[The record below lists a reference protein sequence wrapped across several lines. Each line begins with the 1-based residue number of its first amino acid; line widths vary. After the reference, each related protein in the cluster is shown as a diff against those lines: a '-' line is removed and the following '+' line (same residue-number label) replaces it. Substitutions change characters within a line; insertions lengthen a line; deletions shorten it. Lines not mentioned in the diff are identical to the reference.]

1 MWLALS
7 AMATSGPKRIVAPE
21 PPTWLSEA
29 PLSLAK
35 VAGTWFRFS
44 PKRYPSPIFWSRK
57 GIYRFDSPDAR
68 WGVCYL
74 ASSIVGALQEVFGD
88 KIAYRKPIDRK
99 EIEQRSVWLVRTPD
113 TLKGFELFNQNL
125 SVIGATL
132 QCFVSSYPKS
142 QRWGAALMRHPAAL
156 EALVYM
162 GRKSG
167 APCLAM
173 LGDSNNERRYQS
185 LLQTQRLGALSNWE
199 ELWTTL
205 DRFHVRL
212 SSMPASRKKTRGW
225 ATPED

>member
-1 MWLALS
+1 LS
-7 AMATSGPKRIVAPE
+7 QTTLR
-21 PPTWLSEA
+21 
-29 PLSLAK
+29 LAK
-35 VAGTWFRFS
+35 ASNTWFRFS
-44 PKRYPSPIFWSRK
+44 PKRYPSPIFWNRQ
-57 GIYRFDSPDAR
+57 GIYRFDSPEAR

-74 ASSIVGALQEVFGD
+74 ASSIVGALLEVFGD
-88 KIAYRKPIDRK
+88 KITYRKPLDWS

-113 TLKGFELFNQNL
+113 TLQGFELFNENL

-142 QRWGAALMRHPAAL
+142 QRWASALMRHPSDL
-156 EALVYM
+156 EALVYI

-167 APCLAM
+167 APCLAI
-173 LGDSNNERRYQS
+173 LGASENQRAYQS
-185 LLQTQRLGALSNWE
+185 LLQTQRLGALSDWE

-212 SSMPASRKKTRGW
+212 SSMPASRKKTRTW

>member
-1 MWLALS
+1 
-7 AMATSGPKRIVAPE
+7 MATSEPKRIVAPE

-29 PLSLAK
+29 PLSLAN
-35 VAGTWFRFS
+35 VSNRWFRFS
-44 PKRYPSPIFWSRK
+44 PKRYPSPIFWSRQ
-57 GIYRFDSPDAR
+57 GIYRFDSPNAR

-74 ASSIVGALQEVFGD
+74 ANSIVGALQEVFGD
-88 KIAYRKPIDRK
+88 KITYRKPLDCK

-113 TLKGFELFNQNL
+113 TLRGVELFNQNL

-142 QRWGAALMRHPAAL
+142 QRWGAALMRHPADL

-173 LGDSNNERRYQS
+173 LGDSENQRPYQS
-185 LLQTQRLGALSNWE
+185 LLQTQRLGALSDWE
-199 ELWTTL
+199 ELWATL

-212 SSMPASRKKTRGW
+212 LSMPASRKKTRTW

>member
-1 MWLALS
+1 
-7 AMATSGPKRIVAPE
+7 MATSGPKRIVAPE
-21 PPTWLSEA
+21 PPPWLSEA
-29 PLSLAK
+29 PLSLAR
-35 VAGTWFRFS
+35 VSGTWFRFS
-44 PKRYPSPIFWSRK
+44 PTRYPSPIFWSRQ
-57 GIYRFDSPDAR
+57 GIYRFDSSDAR

-74 ASSIVGALQEVFGD
+74 ASSPLGALLEVFGD
-88 KIAYRKPIDRK
+88 KITYRKPLDWK

-113 TLKGFELFNQNL
+113 TLRGFELLNENL
-125 SVIGATL
+125 SLIGATL

-142 QRWGAALMRHPAAL
+142 QRWGAALMRHPADL

-173 LGDSNNERRYQS
+173 LGDREKQRAYQS
-185 LLQTQRLGALSNWE
+185 LLQTQRLGALSVWE

-212 SSMPASRKKTRGW
+212 SSMPASRKRTRTW